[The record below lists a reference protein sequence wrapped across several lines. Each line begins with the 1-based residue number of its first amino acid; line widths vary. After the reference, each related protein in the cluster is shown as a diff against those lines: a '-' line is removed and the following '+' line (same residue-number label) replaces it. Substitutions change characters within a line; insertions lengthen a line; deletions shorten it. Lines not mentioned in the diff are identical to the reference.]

1 MRQWINEG
9 WLSEGLGSVDAGG
22 INLRGVRHQVF
33 HIGAVQGPITY
44 NSLEDQWETRNR
56 TLEAS
61 PSFSTDQVGVLSR
74 CSPSLL
80 FLIDTSFWALNRQ
93 DPAFYPHPHPSL
105 AMTQISLVNIYGMN
119 FTRLMNKPDRPI
131 PHTLL
136 LPLPSGSTQKV
147 LPDLHWRR
155 GRETTLSTLIRV
167 CTSETVPG
175 VLRAAGLLYE
185 LTFPKG
191 GDKRALGHKLPS
203 HKALC

>member
-9 WLSEGLGSVDAGG
+9 WLSEGLGGVDARG

-44 NSLEDQWETRNR
+44 NFLEDQWETRNR

-80 FLIDTSFWALNRQ
+80 FLIDTSFWAMNRQ
-93 DPAFYPHPHPSL
+93 DPAFYPHPHPWW
-105 AMTQISLVNIYGMN
+105 ATAQISLVNIYAMN
-119 FTRLMNKPDRPI
+119 FTCLVNKPDWPM
-131 PHTLL
+131 PHAVL
-136 LPLPSGSTQKV
+136 LPLPSRSTQKV

-155 GRETTLSTLIRV
+155 GREPASRL
-167 CTSETVPG
+167 
-175 VLRAAGLLYE
+175 
-185 LTFPKG
+185 
-191 GDKRALGHKLPS
+191 
-203 HKALC
+203 